1 MSILSGI
8 SNFFALEIG
17 TSAVRV
23 VELSGS
29 GPTKS
34 LVRYAYVPVDAKLV
48 ASDSKPDQ
56 QRLGRVIADLVAQ
69 AKMSTKNVAVALPA
83 SKVFSTVIDFDRLPP
98 AELDKAL
105 KYQADT
111 IIPTPIDQSK
121 IDFAVLGDSPVD
133 RTKVELFISSV
144 DNAYIER
151 QLNVLE
157 QIGLNVVA
165 FEPSHIA
172 LARALT
178 APDTTVPQMII
189 DINERHTDLVIV
201 MNGAPRLTRA
211 IPTGAESIIRAAAQ
225 NLNIDDKQAE
235 QFVYKFG
242 LGKDKLEGRVYEAI
256 IGTADMLVGEVEK
269 SIKFFQ
275 SRYTEA
281 RLDRIIVTG
290 GASSIPEFPVY
301 IANRFGLNV
310 EIGNAWRNVSFTPD
324 RQNELLSVSNH
335 FGTVVGIAE
344 RQGV

>member
-1 MSILSGI
+1 MNILSGT
-8 SNFFALEIG
+8 NFFGLEIG
-17 TSAVRV
+17 TSAVRL
-23 VELSGS
+23 VELSGT
-29 GPTKS
+29 GPTKN
-34 LVRYAYVPVDAKLV
+34 LVRYAYVPVDAKLI

-56 QRLGRVIADLVAQ
+56 QRVARAVADLVAQ
-69 AKMSTKNVAVALPA
+69 AKVSTRNVAVSLP
-83 SKVFSTVIDFDRLPP
+83 SNKVFSTIVDFERLPQD
-98 AELDKAL
+98 ELAKAL
-105 KYQADT
+105 RYQADT

-133 RTKVELFISSV
+133 RTKLEIMISSV
-144 DNAYIER
+144 SNAYVEK
-151 QLNVLE
+151 QLDLLE
-157 QIGLNVVA
+157 QIGLNVIA
-165 FEPSHIA
+165 FEPNHIA

-178 APDTTVPQMII
+178 APDSTLPQMVI
-189 DINERHTDLVIV
+189 DINERHTDMVIV

-211 IPTGAESIIRAAAQ
+211 IPTGTEAIVRAAAQ

-235 QFVYKFG
+235 QFVFKFG

-256 IGTADMLVGEVEK
+256 IGTVDVLVSEVEK

-290 GASSIPEFPVY
+290 GASSMPEFPVY

-310 EIGNAWRNVSFTPD
+310 EIGNAWRNVSFSPD

-344 RQGV
+344 RQGA

>member
-1 MSILSGI
+1 MNILSGI
-8 SNFFALEIG
+8 SNFFGLEIG
-17 TSAVRV
+17 NSAIRL
-23 VELSGS
+23 VELTGT

-34 LVRYAYVPVDAKLV
+34 LVKYAYAPVDSKLV

-56 QRLGRVIADLVAQ
+56 QRLSRAVADLIAQ
-69 AKMSTKNVAVALPA
+69 AKVSTKNVAVSLPS
-83 SKVFSTVIDFDRLPP
+83 SKVFSTVVDFDRLPP
-98 AELDKAL
+98 EELGKAL
-105 KYQADT
+105 RYQADT

-121 IDFAVLGDSPVD
+121 IDFAVLGDSPTD
-133 RTKVELFISSV
+133 RTKLELFISSV
-144 DNAYIER
+144 DNTYVEK
-151 QLNVLE
+151 QLDLLE
-157 QIGLNVVA
+157 QIGLNVIA
-165 FEPSHIA
+165 FEPNHIA

-178 APDTTVPQMII
+178 APDATMPQMII

-211 IPTGAESIIRAAAQ
+211 IPTGSEAIVRAAAQ
-225 NLNIDDKQAE
+225 NLNIDEKQAE
-235 QFVYKFG
+235 QFVFKFG
-242 LGKDKLEGRVYEAI
+242 LGKDKLEGRVYEAV
-256 IGTADMLVGEVEK
+256 IGTVDVLVSEVEK

-290 GASSIPEFPVY
+290 GASSMPEFPVY

-310 EIGNAWRNVSFTPD
+310 EIGNAWRNVSFSPD

-344 RQGV
+344 RTTV